1 MEMSSVQVQEAGRR
15 RDEPVPVE
23 EETEETERLEVMT
36 WNGIAQTASIRT
48 ASERREQTGTE
59 ETVRQERSRKPSRCR
74 NGVR

>member
-1 MEMSSVQVQEAGRR
+1 MEMPSVQVQEAGRR

-23 EETEETERLEVMT
+23 EETEETERLEVMA

-59 ETVRQERSRKPSRCR
+59 ETGRQERSRKTSRCR